1 MTDHDLV
8 KALKAIAHPT
18 RFRMVQE
25 VAAAGELSCGQLG
38 DRFQLAQPTVS
49 HHLKLLSDAGV
60 FSIRQEAQQR
70 LITVNRVVVRGL
82 LGSLPERLAPAA
94 ARAAVRARKG
104 PKGR

>member
-1 MTDHDLV
+1 MTDQDLV

-18 RFRMVQE
+18 RFQMVQE

-38 DRFQLAQPTVS
+38 DRFRLAQPTVS
-49 HHLKLLSDAGV
+49 HHLKLLHDAGV
-60 FSIRQEAQQR
+60 FTVRQEAQQR
-70 LITVNRVVVRGL
+70 LISVNREVVRGL